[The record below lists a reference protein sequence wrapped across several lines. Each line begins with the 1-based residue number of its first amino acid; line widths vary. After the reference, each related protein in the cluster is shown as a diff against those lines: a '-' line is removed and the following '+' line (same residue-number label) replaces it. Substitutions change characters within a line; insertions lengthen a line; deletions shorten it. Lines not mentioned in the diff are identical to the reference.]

1 MLEMVKAA
9 EYDLLHYPER
19 KMGYG
24 LKRTIKILTGRK
36 VEPPDKINWPNKRTG
51 RLLYAA
57 QKFRGSKGDRGL
69 P

>member
-36 VEPPDKINWPNKRTG
+36 VEPPDKINWPN
-51 RLLYAA
+51 
-57 QKFRGSKGDRGL
+57 GL
-69 P
+69 